1 MNFHLPA
8 PLSFPRFLIYS
19 PKSPKSLFSFFL
31 LNCFFTPSPLFS
43 PQPLFRSSCRLLQ
56 WTPSSPSS
64 PNHSARSSKPSVTLA
79 PISTSFRRI

>member
-31 LNCFFTPSPLFS
+31 LNCFFSPSPLFS

-64 PNHSARSSKPSVTLA
+64 PKPENS
-79 PISTSFRRI
+79 ISLILLIFPSFSL